1 MPKETYCGRI
11 KRKDVHN
18 RGSGGLQID
27 YIKLWINLHMYIK
40 KAHIRFLYHKKLDAI
55 CNNLEGIS

>member
-18 RGSGGLQID
+18 RGSRGLQIG
-27 YIKLWINLHMYIK
+27 YIKLWINLHIYIK
-40 KAHIRFLYHKKLDAI
+40 KANIRFLYQKKLDAI

>member
-40 KAHIRFLYHKKLDAI
+40 KANIRFLYHKKH
-55 CNNLEGIS
+55 G